1 MNNFIVGL
9 TDVSPD
15 TTPVS
20 LWNYDLC
27 GQYPGAVPD
36 SVTVYLQCDQSAPP
50 RRYLV
55 VQSPASVYLSF
66 CEIEVYLRRKLM
78 LLASCYAP
86 NCRDVQKRDIAWPRL
101 VKRLPD
107 IAQGSVATR
116 LRRGGM
122 FNDDFILN

>member
-20 LWNYDLC
+20 VWNYDVC

-36 SVTVYLQCDQSAPP
+36 AVTVYLQCDQSAPP

-66 CEIEVYLRRKLM
+66 CEIEVYLRRK
-78 LLASCYAP
+78 SKI
-86 NCRDVQKRDIAWPRL
+86 QSRL
-101 VKRLPD
+101 YTCVVLFAKL
-107 IAQGSVATR
+107 QGSAKTTVSQKAARYITR
-116 LRRGGM
+116 
-122 FNDDFILN
+122 